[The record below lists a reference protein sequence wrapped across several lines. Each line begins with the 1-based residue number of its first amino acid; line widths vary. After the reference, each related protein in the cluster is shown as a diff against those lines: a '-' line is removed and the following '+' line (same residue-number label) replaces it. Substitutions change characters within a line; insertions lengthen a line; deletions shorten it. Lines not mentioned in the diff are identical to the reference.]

1 MKLAVTVTHPDQPD
15 QELLKV
21 GFELRAE
28 VITRLKQLYIE
39 VVYVDYPDLSD
50 LDRHMAAYLS
60 PARAQ
65 VYQQIRD
72 TIAAVQKT
80 AKPCVAFPDYYA
92 STREL
97 VITLIQQ
104 GQNAIYLDQMSGK
117 MGANA
122 VAHATAVAHLSLML
136 GIRLES
142 YLIAQRARLSP
153 QHAREVINLGV
164 AGMLH
169 DIGAAC
175 LPEAARAY
183 SRVKEPENE
192 ALLAEWRT
200 HPQRGYDMIK
210 GGVEPSAASAV
221 LHHHQHFDGSGFPD
235 MAPSISGERRNTGQ
249 RIHVFPRIIAVA
261 DLYDRLTVGKDG
273 HRRANIEILHLMR
286 TKYAGWLDP
295 EIMKIVPSII
305 PPYPPGMKLT
315 LSDGTEAVT
324 VGLRPDNPYR
334 PQVKRIEDPAEM
346 RLASEVLD
354 LTIRP
359 DLKVQ
364 KIGGT
369 AVQGMEPEA
378 TTASCAAANE
388 TAPAA
393 TATVNPDR
401 LDPTGAEAA
410 GSAKTLLDVTAY

>member
-1 MKLAVTVTHPDQPD
+1 MLIVPLEEARPGMKLAVTVTHPDQPD

-28 VITRLKQLYIE
+28 VITRLKQLHVE

-60 PARAQ
+60 PARTL

-136 GIRLES
+136 GIRLEN
-142 YLIAQRARLSP
+142 YLITQRARLSP

-175 LPEAARAY
+175 LPEEARAY
-183 SRVKEPENE
+183 SRVNPPENE

-210 GGVEPSAASAV
+210 GGVEPSAAAAV

-235 MAPSISGERRNTGQ
+235 MAPTLAGDRRNIGQ

-273 HRRANIEILHLMR
+273 HRRSNIEILHLMQ
-286 TKYAGWLDP
+286 TKYAGWVDP
-295 EIMKIVPSII
+295 EIMKIVPAII
-305 PPYPPGMKLT
+305 PPFPPGMKIT
-315 LSDGTEAVT
+315 LNDGTEAVT
-324 VGLRPDNPYR
+324 VGMRPDSPYR
-334 PQVKRIEDPAEM
+334 PLVKRIDDPAELK
-346 RLASEVLD
+346 LAPEVID
-354 LTIRP
+354 LTLQS
-359 DLKVQ
+359 DLQIEKV
-364 KIGGT
+364 GG
-369 AVQGMEPEA
+369 VPVKGMLPPL
-378 TTASCAAANE
+378 
-388 TAPAA
+388 PAA
-393 TATVNPDR
+393 TPPTAAPENEPAPATGTR
-401 LDPTGAEAA
+401 LVDV
-410 GSAKTLLDVTAY
+410 SA